1 MKDLLATK
9 ALISI
14 LLFFTLL
21 LVSER
26 SLSDENNS
34 SVQSQLKTY
43 ASLLHNVIYDWNYPS
58 EISNEDIFS
67 NLEKSQI
74 QNDDSEISVIFR
86 HLMAL
91 STTDNTD
98 SPRIPVYIKQ
108 PLLNKYWVGLK
119 SMSPEIYAY
128 TYAYYI
134 YIKASNTFN
143 GSTQRTA
150 ITIPAM
156 LRLKDEMLRTGNKQ
170 AVATVSMWLAMEY
183 SESSPLRAIN
193 ELQYALPHLPIKSK
207 LRPLETEL
215 DKITA
220 LAWLT
225 SSYLELNVPSLALKY
240 AQTLVNLKTQNET
253 VSAWDF
259 ILPIRAS
266 NCLGE
271 FMKSLDFIKEAKSV
285 TDEDN
290 KIQQLILYALE
301 LSTLNKINTK
311 DNLERIKELSLA
323 LTNLQLE
330 KIPPRLIDIQP
341 YSYALYQALVGSD
354 YEFSKAISEFIK
366 VTEYQK
372 KLLPFPRDASLNAL
386 TTLQELYRARG
397 DLENAFAY
405 QKKFELEL
413 VKFNADQFSYNE
425 ELEKASMSEDI
436 ELAKF
441 RQQEL
446 EDLRNERM
454 GLNQDNGK
462 LQSTVF
468 LLFTAIL
475 SILAIWLWL
484 YKRRNDTQIKY
495 DELTGTLT
503 RSAMLKSLT
512 VALKKDRSSCMA
524 LVNIDHFQRINDT
537 YGYRVGEEVVS
548 VLGKTIQKRIR
559 KTDKFCRFGNEEFLI
574 YFSNSNEDEVKRIL
588 DELNN
593 LLAKQKWWKNTEQSF
608 TTSFSSGVV
617 TLNGENNLDY
627 VLKYC
632 HKLLEGAKNKG
643 NAVAMTQSTS
653 PV

>member
-266 NCLGE
+266 NSLGE

-397 DLENAFAY
+397 DLENAYAY

-475 SILAIWLWL
+475 TILAIWLWL
-484 YKRRNDTQIKY
+484 YKRRNDTQMKY

-593 LLAKQKWWKNTEQSF
+593 QLAKQKWWNNTEQSF

-617 TLNGENNLDY
+617 TLHGENNLDY

-632 HKLLEGAKNKG
+632 HKLLESAKNKG
-643 NAVAMTQSTS
+643 KTVAIKQSIS